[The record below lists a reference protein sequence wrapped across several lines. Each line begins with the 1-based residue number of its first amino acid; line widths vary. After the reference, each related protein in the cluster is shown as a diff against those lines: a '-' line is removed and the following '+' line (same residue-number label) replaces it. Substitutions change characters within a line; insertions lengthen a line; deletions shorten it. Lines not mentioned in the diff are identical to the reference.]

1 MQLRHLTTY
10 HLPSEL
16 VDSRFPKVTALACS
30 PNHYRLACAT
40 SDRYISLYDEE
51 GQQRDKFPTKAADKD
66 KPGSKSYAVRGL
78 AFSPDS
84 TRLAV
89 AQSDGSVFVYK
100 LGRTWADKKTICNK
114 YIVSSS
120 ITCVL
125 WPSTRLNDV
134 VFGCSDGKLKM
145 GNSSNKSLTLFTT
158 QSYVVALTAALDG
171 DGFVSGHADGS
182 ICRYTFPS
190 TSGQPASH
198 ALLTRTPFTP
208 TALAYTRTHIL
219 AAGNSP
225 TVLAFDLTGT
235 QTHKFDYAKDTALKD
250 FSAAATHPSGQSV
263 VLGNFSAFLTLVYVH
278 AGNRWEESSRTR
290 VEHLY
295 TITAMTWKADGSRLH
310 TGSLCGAVDA
320 FDACLKRYTL
330 RGEYEVVYTAANS
343 ALVRQFSSGLKLSL
357 HSRYGAELRGISVHH
372 DRFVLA
378 RSSDSLLVADLSSG
392 LQSEVRWSGWSGVGA
407 KERFLWD
414 NDSVCLVYWQGEL
427 NVIEYGTD
435 ELIGCCRTE
444 HVNPHLVSV
453 RVQPA
458 RGGQEEKVRKLA
470 YLLDATTIRVV
481 SMQDRR
487 PGYRGGRGVAD
498 VTIEHPH
505 RVDWLE
511 LNARATRL
519 LFRDQQRSVFVYDLE
534 RGVKASLLHH
544 CSYVQ
549 WVPNSDVVVAQSR
562 RTLHVYYSID
572 QPSDVKLTAIQGD
585 IEQIV
590 RTAGHTEVIVDE
602 GVRKLTV
609 PLDEALIAFGG
620 CMDAHD
626 WVQAVRILE
635 RFEGEGGE
643 GGEGGVGGGGG
654 EGVGNVRAMW
664 GQLSR
669 LCMEEGNYV
678 VAERCFA
685 ALGDVS
691 KAQYLHQVNLLVQR
705 HGGDAQHYQ
714 VTALVALLQADVKKA
729 EGILLQHGAVAEAIA
744 MYQSLHR
751 WEEALQVAEQRAWP
765 QLRQLRQDYYTYLS
779 DTHQEE
785 LAGQVKEKE
794 GDFQAALAL
803 YLKGGFALK
812 AADLVLAQG
821 MHGDHA
827 LCDRIATALLN
838 GRSYEKA
845 GDFLFELGRHKQAL
859 DAYVKGQSYHRA
871 VELARREFPSQV
883 VGLEEE
889 WGDHLY
895 ALGQFDAA
903 CAHFIQCGHA
913 VKAMD
918 SAMAGKQFVKA
929 QGMFD
934 GLAKAQQPAFALK
947 LAAYFRQQGQWN
959 DAERY
964 YVLGHQ
970 PSEAVS
976 MYSAAGLWDKAH
988 SIAITYMSEEEVR
1001 ELYRGE
1007 AQKLEAAGKWKDAEK
1022 LYVTVKEVDLALSMY
1037 RKHRQYDDLVRLVS
1051 QHRKEL
1057 LTETQLHLGH
1067 QLETEGNYKAA
1078 EAHYTAA
1085 KEWKAAYTMYRQN
1098 EQWEE
1103 ALRVAKQHGGQDA
1116 YKQAAYEFAIHVGGD
1131 AGTKMLVKRGLAE
1144 LAVDVAVERHEW
1156 TTAFSIAT
1164 AACKDDKVRDVHL
1177 QYAMALEDEG
1187 KFAKAEEEFI
1197 AARKPKEAIDMHCHQ
1212 HDWTAAMRVCQA
1224 YDLSAMGDI
1233 IDSQAKVCIEAK
1245 DWKGA
1250 ETVWVQHKKGEQVVR
1265 MYMEQRMW
1273 DDATRSAKVYAPRLL
1288 SQVQAEKTAHTAQ
1301 TANADTLDYCVS
1313 QAKVCVSKGQFAQ
1326 AIDLYLSCTQDKCK
1340 DVELLE
1346 KLWTKAVELAREQVR
1361 PRLHDAL
1368 QLVAQ
1373 RLLDL
1378 GRHEGAAQLRVEHQQ
1393 YAQAVDALV
1402 QGQLWDKAK
1411 QVAMTHAPQLLPG
1424 ITQQQSSQ
1432 LLTNH
1437 NLTTLAEVS
1446 PAMAI
1451 DAYANSGEWAKV
1463 YELASKQG
1471 GDVVEKYTSLHAAS
1485 LLKQQKTWT
1494 AVKLL
1499 RERGCPLLPANFPL
1513 YKRMAQDILAQAGE
1527 VESPSPKQRH
1537 PADDAYTPHAFSVL
1551 SDLRAFLF
1559 ALVRELQAIDPT
1571 GSPATAD
1578 LRRLLLVTHLTHL
1591 RFVCHQQDLP
1601 LLVARQSVALLRHT
1615 QLLPVDKSFYDAGT
1629 ACRSGSHQLNMAF
1642 VFFNR
1647 FVDLTDLMA
1656 DPEQGDIDHA
1666 DFLLTDVPSPFD
1678 TPLPSVQWYED
1689 GVREEVREWVLE
1701 KAMSSEVGQQ
1711 VSVRACDKC
1720 GKGMYEAGL
1729 VCYHCKFEYEGCVVT
1744 GYPIMKGKRVSCT
1757 GCGKT
1762 ANKEDWNRYVQKIKT
1777 CPWCTATANPIY

>member
-1 MQLRHLTTY
+1 MQLRHLQTY

-40 SDRYISLYDEE
+40 SDRYVTLYDEE
-51 GQQRDKFPTKAADKD
+51 GVQRDKFPTKPADKD
-66 KPGSKSYAVRGL
+66 KPGAKSYAVRGL

-100 LGRTWADKKTICNK
+100 LGKTWADKKTICNK
-114 YIVSSS
+114 YIVSAAV
-120 ITCVL
+120 TTVA
-125 WPSTRLNDV
+125 WPSSRLNDL

-158 QSYVVALTAALDG
+158 TAYVVALAPALDG
-171 DGFVSGHADGS
+171 DGFVSAHADGS

-198 ALLTRTPFTP
+198 ALLTRTSFTP

-219 AAGNSP
+219 VAGNSP
-225 TVLAFDLTGT
+225 TILVLDLTGAQT
-235 QTHKFDYAKDTALKD
+235 QKLDYAKDAALRD

-290 VEHLY
+290 VDHLY

-330 RGEYEVVYTAANS
+330 KGEYEVTYTAANS
-343 ALVRQFSSGLKLSL
+343 ALVRQFSSGLKLNL
-357 HSRYGAELRGISVHH
+357 HSRYGVEIRGVSVHH
-372 DRFVLA
+372 DRYVMG
-378 RSSDSLLVADLSSG
+378 RTGESLLVSDLHAG
-392 LQSEVRWSGWSGVGA
+392 LQSEVRWTGWSGVGP

-414 NDSVCLVYWQGEL
+414 NERVCLVYWQGEL
-427 NVIEYGTD
+427 NVIEYGVD
-435 ELIGCCRTE
+435 DLIGCCRTE
-444 HVNPHLVSV
+444 YVNPHLVSV
-453 RVQPA
+453 RVQPP
-458 RGGQEEKVRKLA
+458 RNSQEEKVRKLA

-481 SMQDRR
+481 SMQDRKA
-487 PGYRGGRGVAD
+487 GYRGGRGGAAD
-498 VTIEHPH
+498 VTINHPH
-505 RVDWLE
+505 RIDWLE
-511 LNARATRL
+511 LNQRATRL
-519 LFRDQQRSVFVYDLE
+519 LFRDHQRSVYVYDLE

-572 QPSDVKLTAIQGD
+572 QPSDVKLLPITGD
-585 IEQIV
+585 VEQIV
-590 RTAGHTEVIVDE
+590 RTAGHTEVLIDE
-602 GVRKLTV
+602 GVRKV
-609 PLDEALIAFGG
+609 AIPLDEALIAFGG

-626 WVQAVRILE
+626 WVEAVKILE
-635 RFEGEGGE
+635 RFEGDAGGE
-643 GGEGGVGGGGG
+643 GGEGGGSEG
-654 EGVGNVRAMW
+654 EGSGNVRAMW
-664 GQLSR
+664 SQLSR

-678 VAERCFA
+678 VAQRCFA

-691 KAQYLHQVNLLVQR
+691 KAQYLHQVNVLVQR
-705 HGGDAQHYQ
+705 HGGDVQHYQ

-729 EGILLQHGAVAEAIA
+729 EAILLSHGAVGEAIS

-751 WEEALQVAEQRAWP
+751 WEEALQVAEQRGWAGLRA
-765 QLRQLRQDYYTYLS
+765 LRQEYYDYLS
-779 DTHQEE
+779 DTKQEE

-794 GDFQAALAL
+794 GDYQAALAL
-803 YLKGGFALK
+803 YLKGGFAVK

-821 MHGDHA
+821 MHSDHS

-838 GRSYEKA
+838 GRNYEKA
-845 GDFLFELGRHKQAL
+845 GDFMFELGRHKQAL
-859 DAYVKGQSYHRA
+859 DAYVKGQCYHRA

-903 CAHFIQCGHA
+903 CAHFIQCGHNT
-913 VKAMD
+913 KAMD
-918 SAMAGKQFVKA
+918 SAIAGRQYLKA
-929 QGMFD
+929 QGMFE
-934 GLAKAQQPAFALK
+934 GLTKAAQPAFALK
-947 LAAYFRQQGQWN
+947 LAGYFRQQGQWS

-976 MYSAAGLWDKAH
+976 MYSAVGLWDKAH
-988 SIAITYMSEEEVR
+988 SIAVTYMTEDEVR

-1007 AQKLEAAGKWKDAEK
+1007 AQKLEAAGKWKEAEK

-1037 RKHRQYDDLVRLVS
+1037 RKHRQYDDLVRVVS
-1051 QHRKEL
+1051 QHRKDL
-1057 LTETQLHLGH
+1057 LIETHLHLGH
-1067 QLETEGNYKAA
+1067 QLETEGNFRVA
-1078 EAHYTAA
+1078 EGHYAAA
-1085 KEWKAAYTMYRQN
+1085 KEWKAAYSMYRGN

-1116 YKQAAYEFAIHVGGD
+1116 YKQAAYEFAMTVGGD
-1131 AGTKMLVKRGLAE
+1131 AGVKMLVKRGLAE

-1156 TTAFSIAT
+1156 STAFSIGS
-1164 AACKDDKVRDVHL
+1164 AACKDEKVRFVHL

-1212 HDWTAAMRVCQA
+1212 HDWAAAMRVCQA
-1224 YDLSAMGDI
+1224 YELSAMGDI
-1233 IDSQAKVCIEAK
+1233 VDAQAKVAVEAK

-1250 ETVWVQHKKGEQVVR
+1250 EAVWAAHKKGEQIVR
-1265 MYMEQRMW
+1265 MYIEQRMW
-1273 DDATRSAKVYAPRLL
+1273 DDATRAAKVYAPRLL
-1288 SQVQAEKTAHTAQ
+1288 AQVQAEKTAHTAQ

-1313 QAKVCVSKGQFAQ
+1313 QAKVCVGKGQYSQ
-1326 AIDLYLSCTQDKCK
+1326 AIDLYLSVTQDKCK

-1346 KLWTKAVELAREQVR
+1346 KLWTKAVDLAREQLKS
-1361 PRLHDAL
+1361 RLHDAL
-1368 QLVAQ
+1368 QLVTQ
-1373 RLLDL
+1373 RLLDM
-1378 GRHEGAAQLRVEHQQ
+1378 GSYEAAAQLRVDHQQ
-1393 YAQAVDALV
+1393 YQQAVDALV
-1402 QGQLWDKAK
+1402 AGQLWDKAK
-1411 QVAMTHAPQLLPG
+1411 QVAQTHAPQLLPS
-1424 ITQQQSSQ
+1424 ITQSQSSL

-1437 NLTTLAEVS
+1437 NLSSLAEVS
-1446 PAMAI
+1446 PALAI
-1451 DAYANSGEWAKV
+1451 DAYANSGEWGKV
-1463 YELASKQG
+1463 YELATKQG
-1471 GDVVEKYTSLHAAS
+1471 PEVVDKYCSLHAAS
-1485 LLKQQKTWT
+1485 LVKQGKQWS
-1494 AVKLL
+1494 AVKLFL
-1499 RERGCPLLPANFPL
+1499 ERGCPLLPANFPL
-1513 YKRMAQDILAQAGE
+1513 YKRMTQDILAKAGE
-1527 VESPSPKQRH
+1527 VEGSGGERH
-1537 PADDAYTPHAFSVL
+1537 SADAAYTPHAFAVL
-1551 SDLRAFLF
+1551 SDLREL
-1559 ALVRELQAIDPT
+1559 LYGLMRELHAIDPT
-1571 GSPATAD
+1571 GAPATAD
-1578 LRRLLLVTHLTHL
+1578 LRRLLLVTHLAHL
-1591 RFVCHQQDLP
+1591 RFVCNQQDLP
-1601 LLVARQSVALLRHT
+1601 ALLARQSVALLRYT
-1615 QLLPVDKSFYDAGT
+1615 QLLPVDKCFFDAGT
-1629 ACRSGSHQLNMAF
+1629 ATRSGTHQLNMAF

-1666 DFLLTDVPSPFD
+1666 DFLITDIPSPFD
-1678 TPLPSVQWYED
+1678 TPLPGMQWYED

-1729 VCYHCKFEYEGCVVT
+1729 VCYHCKYEYEGCVVT
-1744 GYPIMKGKRVSCT
+1744 GYPIMKGKRVSCQ
-1757 GCGKT
+1757 GCGKH
-1762 ANKEDWNRYVQKIKT
+1762 ANKEDWNRYTQKMRA
-1777 CPWCTATANPIY
+1777 CPWCKATANPIY